1 MRNLSLS
8 EFSDRVCEIMP
19 VISRE
24 FYKKQTSQFYRMKI
38 TTPQFVVLEI
48 LGREGE
54 SRMTDLA
61 GIINVSTA
69 AMTGIVDRLVRDRYV
84 ARASDPDDRRIIKVA
99 LTTRGARAVK
109 SIIDERKRIFSRIFG
124 VLSGDER
131 EEYLKILISVRDRLK
146 ERGSGS

>member
-1 MRNLSLS
+1 
-8 EFSDRVCEIMP
+8 
-19 VISRE
+19 
-24 FYKKQTSQFYRMKI
+24 
-38 TTPQFVVLEI
+38 
-48 LGREGE
+48 
-54 SRMTDLA
+54 MTDLA

-84 ARASDPDDRRIIKVA
+84 ARASDPDDRRITKVG